1 MSLKALIETDLKN
14 ALLSG
19 ERFKADTLR
28 NLKAAILNEEV
39 AQGKREEGLADE
51 DVEKVVAREVKKRA
65 ESVKLYTEAGR
76 QELADTEAEEISVI
90 EVYLPKQLSEEEI
103 KKAVD
108 EAIAILGVSGP
119 QAMGQVIGS
128 VKARLGN
135 TADGAVVARLVK
147 EALNS

>member
-39 AQGKREEGLADE
+39 AQNKREEGLSDE

-65 ESVKLYTEAGR
+65 ESVKLFAEAGR
-76 QELADTEAEEISVI
+76 QELADTEAEEIDVI
-90 EVYLPKQLSEEEI
+90 KVYLPKQLSEEEI
-103 KKAVD
+103 KKSIT

-135 TADGAVVARLVK
+135 TADGATVARLVK

>member
-108 EAIAILGVSGP
+108 EAIAVLGVSGP

-135 TADGAVVARLVK
+135 TADGAIVARLVK

>member
-28 NLKAAILNEEV
+28 NVKAAILNEEV
-39 AQGKREEGLADE
+39 AQNKREEGLADE
-51 DVEKVVAREVKKRA
+51 EVEKVVAREVKKRS
-65 ESVKLYTEAGR
+65 ESVKLFTEAGR

>member
-28 NLKAAILNEEV
+28 NVKAAILNEEV
-39 AQGKREEGLADE
+39 AQNKREEGLADE
-51 DVEKVVAREVKKRA
+51 EVEKVVAREVKKRS
-65 ESVKLYTEAGR
+65 ESVKLFTEAGR
-76 QELADTEAEEISVI
+76 QELADTEAEEIALI

>member
-39 AQGKREEGLADE
+39 AQNKRDEGLADE
-51 DVEKVVAREVKKRA
+51 EVEKVVAREVKKRS

-108 EAIAILGVSGP
+108 EAIAVLGVSGP

-135 TADGAVVARLVK
+135 TADGAIVARLVK